1 MRQIEIDDEVFGYL
15 QSQARAFVDTPNLT
29 LRRLFQLEK
38 NPPKPA
44 VVAPSQQ
51 KTRKKLPKANLL
63 ALISS
68 GLLQDGQSVFL
79 VDYQD
84 NKLTQYRAVIAGSSL
99 KWHGQ
104 TYSMSDLAQELL
116 KKEGYSSTS
125 VRGPTHWC
133 TDDGITIK
141 TLWQQYLSKT
151 TLANS

>member
-38 NPPKPA
+38 IPPKPA
-44 VVAPSQQ
+44 VVTPSQQ

-63 ALISS
+63 ALMSS

-79 VDYQD
+79 VDYHD
-84 NKLTQYRAVIAGSSL
+84 NKLPQYRAVIAGSSL

-104 TYSMSDLAQELL
+104 TYSMSDLAQDLL

-125 VRGPTHWC
+125 VRGPAHW
-133 TDDGITIK
+133 
-141 TLWQQYLSKT
+141 
-151 TLANS
+151 